1 MLNKLK
7 SMPSYK
13 MTEEEKWEALIRSIN
28 KAAHI
33 LGKELTEKDVPEYL
47 NWRVG
52 TEMNHR
58 LWSEVYARNKDK
70 FQTRFEYELK
80 KRGW

>member
-1 MLNKLK
+1 M
-7 SMPSYK
+7 
-13 MTEEEKWEALIRSIN
+13 MTEEEKWEALIRSIK

-33 LGKELTEKDVPEYL
+33 LGKTLNEEDMPDYL
-47 NWRVG
+47 NWTVG
-52 TEMNHR
+52 RDMNER
-58 LWSEVYARNKDK
+58 LWARVYSRNKDK